1 MSPWI
6 GLSQKRAWWCAKK
19 HSIKNRLRL
28 IELAYQPQSILLHHL
43 TEIAVVAKA
52 CLKSA
57 IKSSASSIPVEIRN
71 RSSVSP

>member
-6 GLSQKRAWWCAKK
+6 GLFQKKAWWCAKK
-19 HSIKNRLRL
+19 HSMNRLRL

-52 CLKSA
+52 CLRSA
-57 IKSSASSIPVEIRN
+57 IKSSASSIPVEMRN